1 MSNNKKQNEMKAIE
15 KIKGDRITKGMQILV
30 EEVYNSENNINC
42 YGFPQ
47 RAITPKKNKKT
58 EILTILNTKVLKS
71 FNTGNGR
78 TYMACIIL
86 LETLEYGNVCI
97 NSTERYILA

>member
-1 MSNNKKQNEMKAIE
+1 MKTIE
-15 KIKGDRITKGMQILV
+15 KIKGDRIIKGMQILV
-30 EEVYNSENNINC
+30 EEVYNSDNNILS

-71 FNTGNGR
+71 YNTGNGR
-78 TYMACIIL
+78 AFTASIIC

-97 NSTERYILA
+97 NSTENYILV

>member
-1 MSNNKKQNEMKAIE
+1 MKTIE

-30 EEVYNSENNINC
+30 EEVYNSENNINS
-42 YGFPQ
+42 YGYPQ

-58 EILTILNTKVLKS
+58 EILTILNTKILQS
-71 FNTGNGR
+71 YNTGNGR
-78 TYMACIIL
+78 AYINSIIL